1 MVTIK
6 LIHSEDTY
14 SIRHKVL
21 RPNQTINDCK
31 YDSDEDEDTFHLG
44 AFKDDQL
51 ISIGSFYLE
60 SHPEL
65 PGKDQYRLRG
75 MATLKEFRN
84 LQAGSKLIAEGGKHT
99 L

>member
-6 LIHSEDTY
+6 LIHSKDTY

-31 YDSDEDEDTFHLG
+31 YDSDEDENAFHLG

-51 ISIGSFYLE
+51 IGIGSFYLE
-60 SHPEL
+60 SHPVAR
-65 PGKDQYRLRG
+65 Q
-75 MATLKEFRN
+75 
-84 LQAGSKLIAEGGKHT
+84 GSVPAKGNGDAERV
-99 L
+99 